1 MGIIST
7 LEFLNVLLFVW
18 IRSDEKVVDQDFY
31 HLKRECLR
39 MIEKISIERIFG
51 CKFSFATHV
60 QLLWKG
66 NDSFKSIFDAVRGAE
81 KLICLQFYIFKNDET
96 GTALSDLLKQK
107 SREGIK
113 VYLLHDHFGSIG
125 TPRSFW
131 RDMTQ
136 AGVQIR
142 ASHPFKWTAPFH
154 YVHRDHRK
162 LIVID
167 SRRAFTGGLNI
178 ANEYSGFHLRR
189 RSRGW
194 RDTGVFLE
202 GPIVR
207 ELFETFQRSWR
218 TWGGGQIG
226 FEEAAGDS
234 LSMPQRPDPLPNAP
248 SISEC
253 CGNLET
259 LPIFVY
265 SGKGRRRMRDLLRY
279 STDQAQAT
287 IFLTTAYFIP
297 SRRMIALL
305 ENAVRR
311 GVRVRLLVPGKSDI
325 PAASYA
331 GKAFFAGL
339 LRAGIEIYTYRGEML
354 HAKTHLFDQSWSII
368 GSTNLDYQSL
378 MYNDEGNVGILD
390 PLFGSKMMEIFE
402 EDLKNSVKIDLEAWQ
417 KRPPLEKIWEHF
429 FALFRKR
436 L

>member
-1 MGIIST
+1 
-7 LEFLNVLLFVW
+7 
-18 IRSDEKVVDQDFY
+18 
-31 HLKRECLR
+31 
-39 MIEKISIERIFG
+39 
-51 CKFSFATHV
+51 
-60 QLLWKG
+60 
-66 NDSFKSIFDAVRGAE
+66 
-81 KLICLQFYIFKNDET
+81 
-96 GTALSDLLKQK
+96 
-107 SREGIK
+107 
-113 VYLLHDHFGSIG
+113 
-125 TPRSFW
+125 
-131 RDMTQ
+131 
-136 AGVQIR
+136 
-142 ASHPFKWTAPFH
+142 
-154 YVHRDHRK
+154 
-162 LIVID
+162 
-167 SRRAFTGGLNI
+167 
-178 ANEYSGFHLRR
+178 
-189 RSRGW
+189 
-194 RDTGVFLE
+194 
-202 GPIVR
+202 
-207 ELFETFQRSWR
+207 
-218 TWGGGQIG
+218 
-226 FEEAAGDS
+226 
-234 LSMPQRPDPLPNAP
+234 
-248 SISEC
+248 
-253 CGNLET
+253 
-259 LPIFVY
+259 
-265 SGKGRRRMRDLLRY
+265 MRDLLRY